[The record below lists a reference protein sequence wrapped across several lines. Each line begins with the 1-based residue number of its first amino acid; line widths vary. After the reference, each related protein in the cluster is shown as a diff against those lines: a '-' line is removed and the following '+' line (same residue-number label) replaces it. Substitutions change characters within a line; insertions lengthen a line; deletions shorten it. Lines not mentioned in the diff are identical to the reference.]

1 MDCETPVPVQLFS
14 RATGLMKNLRKD
26 GVRTVP
32 GIELNLLTPCRRC
45 RVCLRRKANHWRA
58 RAVTEI
64 EQAERTWF
72 GTLTTRPDVDVWLD
86 QLASTRKRNF
96 WSADVVKKF
105 ETQAQLLGIE
115 VTKYLKRVRKN
126 SGCQFRYLLVTE
138 LHASANTDA
147 IKYMRPHVHL
157 LIHEFAGQPIAKR
170 LLDGAWGHGFAQW
183 RLVAD
188 VRAAWYVSK
197 YISKASDAR
206 VRASI
211 DYGLD
216 GLNARSGDNSLKD
229 L

>member
-45 RVCLRRKANHWRA
+45 RVCLRRKANHWRG

-96 WSADVVKKF
+96 WTSDASKKF

-138 LHASANTDA
+138 LHASAKTDA

-157 LIHEFAGQPIAKR
+157 LVHEFAGQPIAKR
-170 LLDGAWGHGFAQW
+170 LLDGAWMHGFAQW

-188 VRAAWYVSK
+188 IRAAWYVSK

-216 GLNARSGDNSLKD
+216 RNMVEQGDNSE
-229 L
+229 